1 MRERSLVLCE
11 RWKEISKLG
20 NDVVLN
26 LEEATL
32 PF

>member
-1 MRERSLVLCE
+1 MNHAERSLVLCE
-11 RWKEISKLG
+11 RWKEIS
-20 NDVVLN
+20 NDVALN